1 MITKDTINPFG
12 PGRGEIPP
20 YFSGREMEQHH
31 LRALINELKQQ
42 VSPSKDTIL
51 NAPRGYG
58 KTALLNWLIETVR
71 TEEKDNIDI
80 IKISPTETGIHETE
94 IHTEADLINRV
105 ALPDWIERLQEKT
118 GLDISFE
125 LRGLQTKEDTKSK
138 KRRQI
143 SPHLLSE
150 ELMRRCSQKPTILIV
165 DQAHTLNP
173 RIGAK
178 LLNTS
183 QKIKNEVPFE
193 LIMAGNPGLLNHL
206 KKIDATFWERNDI
219 LMPGLLSYKEA
230 YKALAEPMETLQ
242 VTGGQK
248 ILEELAQDS
257 QGYPL
262 FTQLYGA
269 QLFKRL
275 QLKETGHIDNKIAKQ
290 ALKDIR
296 VRQENFYENRYEGL
310 DELELIEIATTLAEH
325 YETQQ
330 VVSENEIREILNSVT
345 LPERYTTES
354 AQQEL
359 LNEGYIWRADPSD
372 QKVFHPGI
380 PSVMKYIRNRA
391 RSYFLSEK
399 IFYFRF

>member
-12 PGRGEIPP
+12 PGRGELPP
-20 YFSGREMEQHH
+20 YFSGRETEQHH
-31 LRALINELKQQ
+31 LRTLINELKQQ

-51 NAPRGYG
+51 SAPRGYG
-58 KTALLNWLIETVR
+58 KTALLNWLIEKVR

-80 IKISPTETGIHETE
+80 IE
-94 IHTEADLINRV
+94 ITPDNIQTEADLINRV

-118 GLDISFE
+118 GLDISFDGY
-125 LRGLQTKEDTKSK
+125 RGLQIKEDTKSK
-138 KRRQI
+138 KQRQV
-143 SPHLLSE
+143 SPHLLTE
-150 ELMRRCSQKPTILIV
+150 ELMRRCSRKPTILIV

-193 LIMAGNPGLLNHL
+193 LIMAGRPGLLNHL

-230 YKALAEPMETLQ
+230 YKALADPLETLQ

-248 ILEELAQDS
+248 ILKELAQDS

-269 QLFKRL
+269 YLFNRL
-275 QLKETGHIDNKIAKQ
+275 QLNETGHIDNKIAKQ

-296 VRQENFYENRYEGL
+296 VRQENFYENRYDGL
-310 DELELIEIATTLAEH
+310 DELELIEIATTVAKH

-330 VVSENEIREILNSVT
+330 VASENEIREILNSVK

-359 LNEGYIWRADPSD
+359 LNEGYIWPADPSD

-380 PSVMKYIRNRA
+380 PSLMTYIRNRA
-391 RSYFLSEK
+391 RSYVLSER

>member
-12 PGRGEIPP
+12 LGRGEIPP
-20 YFSGREMEQHH
+20 YFPGREMEQHH

-42 VSPSKDTIL
+42 VSPSKGTIL
-51 NAPRGYG
+51 SAPRGYG
-58 KTALLNWLIETVR
+58 KTALLNWLIEKVR

-80 IKISPTETGIHETE
+80 IEIAPDKIQ
-94 IHTEADLINRV
+94 TEADLINRV

-118 GLDISFE
+118 GLDISFDGY
-125 LRGLQTKEDTKSK
+125 RGLQIKEDTKSK
-138 KRRQI
+138 KQRQI
-143 SPHLLSE
+143 SPHLLTE
-150 ELMRRCSQKPTILIV
+150 ELMRRCSQKPIILIV

-193 LIMAGNPGLLNHL
+193 FIMAGRPGLLDHL

-230 YKALAEPMETLQ
+230 YKALADPLETLQ
-242 VTGGQK
+242 VTEGQK

-262 FTQLYGA
+262 FTQIYGA
-269 QLFKRL
+269 KLFNRL
-275 QLKETGHIDNKIAKQ
+275 QLKETGQIDNKIEKQ

-296 VRQENFYENRYEGL
+296 NRKELFYDNRYDGL
-310 DELELIEIATTLAEH
+310 DELELIEIATTVAEH

-330 VVSENEIREILNSVT
+330 VASENEIKEILSSVT
-345 LPERYTTES
+345 LPERYTTEN

-359 LNEGYIWRADPSD
+359 QNEGYIWRADPSD

-380 PSVMKYIRNRA
+380 PSLMTFIRNRA